1 MDSLK
6 CVIHNTI
13 QHIRHPVHAE
23 KRHLEVRTAPVAQ
36 QGAIVADP
44 HILPNAVQPTVTS
57 TKHTTHREN
66 GTQSVD
72 FNLHGRNVK
81 LPEKSKVN
89 NDDIISMC
97 KKGEEVYRKL
107 ITGSDVESTKNN
119 VANLMWYLQA
129 RASDKVS
136 VSAGMAKS
144 GPQNFKT
151 GVFSIE
157 DKNYNIENFLRNAG
171 SYSRKSSHLK
181 EFENAGKEYGSQGLD
196 VDKKDIFLPNGR
208 KTVLFARMPE
218 KSNAMPN
225 GIPGKNMLFI
235 KMEEHGCSRIIDRI
249 KHGITFIPTLLERK
263 FDLVKNDGGVDNR
276 GVISPELKSEYI
288 SICATYKELSAGE
301 LLHSATLS
309 TTGGIKNMIEDL
321 TRIESDVNI
330 QLRSGSDENRRDDL
344 EKFLSAVSEMQEKLQ
359 LRDNSRLRI
368 GNEIIITNDE
378 PIYFFSKE
386 SLNDNLELQ
395 EFFCNYIKNSMNSG
409 LSEDMKNVQ
418 YCLNN
423 SAVVGDFMRS
433 LKIKNSQDSISIEE
447 LDESTKQLLRSGVTG
462 SEIYNSLLSTVG
474 LKRLIESASVGG
486 KRIPQGVTEKLQE
499 LLAVENHN
507 DMPLEINVAERKR
520 ILDGKNGV
528 ENGYLQNQVIIE
540 EITKFISKSIT
551 SVYPDIA
558 KHTEH
563 LSKLSMAIASSCD
576 QTSMHPLTGIGLM
589 ISGNRDFL
597 KDNTSE
603 IDPDKIKEY
612 INVGSSDRTE
622 YAFTVVPYSCTAL
635 ETVVGL
641 VGSFSHLTGQ
651 IFSNSGMGLPPTGRS
666 IDNNDVSFTLS
677 MRFNMDNATGS
688 ITAFVDDAQYEFHDD
703 FKFSACYSG

>member
-6 CVIHNTI
+6 CVIHNAI

-23 KRHLEVRTAPVAQ
+23 KRHLEARTAPVTQ

-66 GTQSVD
+66 GSQSVD

-81 LPEKSKVN
+81 LPVKSKVN
-89 NDDIISMC
+89 NDDIILMC

-107 ITGSDVESTKNN
+107 ITDSDVESTEDN

-136 VSAGMAKS
+136 VSAGMVES
-144 GPQNFKT
+144 GPQSFKV
-151 GVFSIE
+151 GAFSIE
-157 DKNYNIENFLRNAG
+157 DKNHNIESFLREVG
-171 SYSRKSSHLK
+171 SYSRKSRHLK
-181 EFENAGKEYGSQGLD
+181 EFKNAGKEYDSQGLD
-196 VDKKDIFLPNGR
+196 VDQKDIFLPNGR

-218 KSNAMPN
+218 KSDAMPN

-235 KMEEHGCSRIIDRI
+235 KMEGHGCPRISDKIR
-249 KHGITFIPTLLERK
+249 HGITFIPTLLEQK
-263 FDLVKNDGGVDNR
+263 FGRVKSDGGVDNR
-276 GVISPELKSEYI
+276 ERIPPELKEKYI
-288 SICATYKELSAGE
+288 GICASYKELSADE
-301 LLHSATLS
+301 LLSPATLS

-321 TRIESDVNI
+321 TKMESDVNT
-330 QLRSGSDENRRDDL
+330 QLRSESDDSRRDDL

-378 PIYFFSKE
+378 PIYFFPKDA
-386 SLNDNLELQ
+386 LNDNLELQ
-395 EFFCNYIKNSMNSG
+395 DFFRNYVKGSMNPK
-409 LSEDMKNVQ
+409 LSDDMKNVQ

-423 SAVVGDFMRS
+423 SAVVGDFMRL
-433 LKIKNSQDSISIEE
+433 LKIKSTQDSISIEE
-447 LDESTKQLLRSGVTG
+447 LDESTKKLLSRGVTG

-474 LKRLIESASVGG
+474 LERLIESATVGG
-486 KRIPQGVTEKLQE
+486 ERIPQGVTAKLQA

-507 DMPLEINVAERKR
+507 DIPLETKVAERKR
-520 ILDGKNGV
+520 ILDGENGV
-528 ENGYLQNQVIIE
+528 KNGYLQNQVIIE

-551 SVYPDIA
+551 SVYPDIEQ
-558 KHTEH
+558 HTEH

-576 QTSMHPLTGIGLM
+576 QTSIHPLTDIGLM

-597 KDNTSE
+597 KGETSE
-603 IDPDKIKEY
+603 IDFDKIKEH
-612 INVGSSDRTE
+612 INVGVSDRTE
-622 YAFTVVPYSCTAL
+622 YAFTVVPHSCSNL
-635 ETVVGL
+635 ETVVDL
-641 VGSFSHLTGQ
+641 VGSCPYFTGK
-651 IFSNSGMGLPPTGRS
+651 IFSNNGMDMPPTGQR
-666 IDNNDVSFTLS
+666 IDNNYVSFTLL

-688 ITAFVDDAQYEFHDD
+688 ITAFVYDAVYEFHDD
-703 FKFSACYSG
+703 FKFSACYSR